1 MSLSVVEIAVHDQ
14 DLTPDLFDVQTIDE
28 EGGEIAKVH
37 PAPQLFVPD
46 DTVADLKKHRFR
58 AARHENSHGDE
69 VLDAAPIAASVRC
82 GIMRREGSGR
92 TRKGRPVCSCVR

>member
-1 MSLSVVEIAVHDQ
+1 MSVISVVEIAVHDQ

-58 AARHENSHGDE
+58 AARHAEPWRQ

-82 GIMRREGSGR
+82 GRMRREGSGR
-92 TRKGRPVCSCVR
+92 A